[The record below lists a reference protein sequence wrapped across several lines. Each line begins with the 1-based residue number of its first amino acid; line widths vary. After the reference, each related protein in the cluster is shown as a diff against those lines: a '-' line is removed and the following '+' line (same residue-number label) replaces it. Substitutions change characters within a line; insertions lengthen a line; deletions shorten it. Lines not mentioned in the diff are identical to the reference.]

1 MKHGFARTMGF
12 LMAAVLLL
20 AMVLPAQAATTGK
33 SGRFSYSMKGNGTLK
48 ITAFDWDGY
57 EDDTD
62 IVIPQM
68 IDGFTVTEIGSLAFS
83 QGDMDYERIELPY
96 AQKDAENATL
106 IIPNTVTS
114 VGDKA
119 FFNSSIGI
127 VNIPASVESI
137 GVAAF
142 CTMKLKRVTV
152 DSANKN
158 YASIDGS
165 LYCKKDREL
174 LALGKE
180 TNKVPDGIKSLGEF
194 SCTTLDAYMSI
205 EKWGYD
211 ITIEK
216 LLPCST
222 IETIKEFALFDTEII
237 YYGEFLEA
245 DVWGGGYNLLDFPSV
260 RAIGD
265 YAFAKCR
272 NVDRT
277 DGISLRFSNR
287 LEKLGKGCFYY
298 TDGDWDYLLNECT
311 KLTQIPE
318 KTFSTESIY
327 GSDYISVYLP
337 DTIEEIRDEAFK
349 NAKLRVLRIND
360 TRLKFIGNG
369 AFYNATI
376 NVWNND
382 DVYNNKGYRIRQD
395 SFLSNV
401 ESIGS
406 EAFLEVDG
414 IETVTIPESCVYI
427 GDNAFDKVSVKLKVQ
442 PGSYAERWA
451 QDNGYTYDNGIKAD
465 TSWLN

>member
-12 LMAAVLLL
+12 LMAAALLL

-68 IDGFTVTEIGSLAFS
+68 IDGFTMTEIGSLAFS

-180 TNKVPDGIKSLGEF
+180 TSKVPDGIICLGEF
-194 SCTTLDAYMSI
+194 SCTTRNAYASIWI
-205 EKWGYD
+205 EK
-211 ITIEK
+211 I
-216 LLPCST
+216 LPCST
-222 IETIKEFALFDTEII
+222 IETIKEFALFDMRIF
-237 YYGEFLEA
+237 YQGEFLEA
-245 DVWGGGYNLLDFPSV
+245 DVWRYGYRLLDFLNV
-260 RAIGD
+260 RTIGD

-272 NVDRT
+272 GEGDRGT
-277 DGISLRFSNR
+277 SLRFSNR

-298 TDGDWDYLLNECT
+298 TDGDWNYLMNECT

-349 NAKLRVLRIND
+349 NAKLSVLRING
-360 TRLKFIGNG
+360 TRLKSIGNG

-376 NVWNND
+376 NVWNKD
-382 DVYNNKGYRIRQD
+382 DIYNKGYWTRLD

-406 EAFLEVDG
+406 EAFLEVDD
-414 IETVTIPESCVYI
+414 IETVMIPESCVYI